1 MLNRTFR
8 SSTPLVLG
16 ALCGL
21 LGERTGIVNIGIE
34 GQLLM
39 SAFTG
44 FYTAAA
50 TGSIWVGVLAG
61 VVSGAVL
68 GLFLALCAVTWKI
81 DQIIAG
87 TVINIFVA
95 GITSFLYTQGK
106 QSPGG
111 LDQIEIP
118 LLSKIPL
125 IGDVLFTN
133 TPIAYMAIVL
143 VFVLHFALFHTRWGL
158 RSRSVGEHPSAADT
172 VGISVGRQR
181 YLNVTLAGGLAGL
194 GGAFLSLEAVGT
206 FERGM
211 SAQRGFTALA
221 IMIFGRWKPIL
232 AWSGALFFAF
242 TTRAGRPAAVR
253 PGHRRPAAVHQH
265 PALRPRDPRAG
276 AVRRPGA
283 PARRGRSAVREGVT
297 RCDRDADAR
306 RWCWRP
312 ATSPSASRRWSP
324 TTTSA
329 SSCAAARSSGCS
341 GENGA
346 GKSTLVKMLFGLYRP
361 DEGEILD
368 QGRAGRTCATRAT
381 PSSAASAWSTSTSSS
396 CRCSRWPRT
405 SCSAPRPHTRPVPRR
420 RRGAAADPR
429 ARPSSTASPSTRRAL
444 VEDLPVGT
452 QQRVE
457 ILKALYRQADILI
470 LDEPTAVLT
479 PDRDRRAA
487 EGDARP
493 ADAGRGDHLHHPQ
506 APRGDGGVRHDHRAA
521 RRARSSAPPH
531 RRRPTGPGWPT

>member
-68 GLFLALCAVTWKI
+68 GLFLALCAVTWKV

-133 TPIAYMAIVL
+133 TPIAYMAIIL
-143 VFVLHFALFHTRWGL
+143 VFVLHFALFRTRWGL

-172 VGISVGRQR
+172 VGISVGR
-181 YLNVTLAGGLAGL
+181 A
-194 GGAFLSLEAVGT
+194 
-206 FERGM
+206 
-211 SAQRGFTALA
+211 AL
-221 IMIFGRWKPIL
+221 PQ
-232 AWSGALFFAF
+232 
-242 TTRAGRPAAVR
+242 
-253 PGHRRPAAVHQH
+253 RRP
-265 PALRPRDPRAG
+265 R
-276 AVRRPGA
+276 RRPG
-283 PARRGRSAVREGVT
+283 R
-297 RCDRDADAR
+297 
-306 RWCWRP
+306 
-312 ATSPSASRRWSP
+312 
-324 TTTSA
+324 
-329 SSCAAARSSGCS
+329 
-341 GENGA
+341 
-346 GKSTLVKMLFGLYRP
+346 
-361 DEGEILD
+361 
-368 QGRAGRTCATRAT
+368 
-381 PSSAASAWSTSTSSS
+381 
-396 CRCSRWPRT
+396 
-405 SCSAPRPHTRPVPRR
+405 PRR
-420 RRGAAADPR
+420 RVPQPRGRRHVRARDERPAGLHGAGDHDLRALEADPR
-429 ARPSSTASPSTRRAL
+429 LVRRAVLRLHQRRWPPSCSST
-444 VEDLPVGT
+444 
-452 QQRVE
+452 
-457 ILKALYRQADILI
+457 
-470 LDEPTAVLT
+470 
-479 PDRDRRAA
+479 
-487 EGDARP
+487 
-493 ADAGRGDHLHHPQ
+493 
-506 APRGDGGVRHDHRAA
+506 
-521 RRARSSAPPH
+521 RSSTS
-531 RRRPTGPGWPT
+531 RRSSSTSCPTSS